1 MTIAQTSIDAYN
13 SIQDLKGR
21 RLEVYQKLEEIQP
34 ASGQQVADALGWPIN
49 RVTGRMSELKKLSL
63 IELVR
68 VQKSKFGATET
79 VWQIIEKKVDIK
91 PDLAVDGENEV
102 GENATLFDMPPAPQ
116 PKKKWRKE
124 KVFNE

>member
-1 MTIAQTSIDAYN
+1 
-13 SIQDLKGR
+13 
-21 RLEVYQKLEEIQP
+21 
-34 ASGQQVADALGWPIN
+34 
-49 RVTGRMSELKKLSL
+49 MSELKKLSL

-79 VWQIIEKKVDIK
+79 VWQIVERKVDIK
-91 PDLAVDGENEV
+91 PDLAVDGKNEV
-102 GENATLFDMPPAPQ
+102 GENATLFDMPPTPQ